1 MRDNSR
7 RGELKETFHAFKK
20 RDRSGYNAFLNNTDR
35 IKRRDMR
42 ASEEEM
48 NELMSKLK
56 SDVKKTV
63 ISENIKVSPK
73 RQTLDNDQ

>member
-1 MRDNSR
+1 
-7 RGELKETFHAFKK
+7 
-20 RDRSGYNAFLNNTDR
+20 
-35 IKRRDMR
+35 MR

-73 RQTLDNDQ
+73 RQTLDNDQWQI